1 MSDVDVEPVSASP
14 DEVPPAEPQ
23 APEPAAP
30 WWRGE
35 RLPYALTGVLLLVMT
50 WFTVAQGRFHGR
62 TYDEYMQ
69 DDYGARV
76 LKFYLSG
83 TEDRSFL
90 DFPDYL
96 YMPQHGAGF
105 ELIVAFFQHLTGE
118 VWQTRTLVNGLFGV
132 LGMLIIGLAARE
144 LAGRGLTGAW
154 AGFAAALGLA
164 LYPRYTGQMM
174 NNSKD
179 IPLAVAMVLVL
190 WLVLR
195 LMRRW
200 SEPDR
205 RGEVVE
211 LGAIGAAI
219 GFAASIRVNALLW
232 FGLLALV
239 SAGYWVRHGRRL
251 RGRELRSE
259 IGNQITAAL
268 AIGTTAYLVMSL
280 LWPYLLTNPVEGLFA
295 SVESMAK
302 YDWDNEILFGGEMV
316 RSTQLPWYYAPWW
329 LVIGSPLPVVALT
342 AAAVVAGVVALAR
355 RRAVDGRMLLV
366 GAYIL
371 LPLALIIGAHSTLYN
386 SLRQFL
392 FVAPG
397 LIVLAAVLLV
407 RWIRGAFA
415 SGRTALAW
423 ALLGAAVLGQ
433 AEVVYASARIYPYEF
448 SYFSPLVGGYTE
460 ARHDYESTYY
470 GSCTRAA
477 AVWLGENHRTYTT
490 DPAPT
495 FRDEHQWNSLAEVDL
510 PDNFVSVGDGQPYF
524 RITTQEPGPGYREI
538 HAVLVEG
545 EPVCRVSVVEYAPG
559 G

>member
-1 MSDVDVEPVSASP
+1 MSDVDVEPMTASP
-14 DEVPPAEPQ
+14 DDAPPA
-23 APEPAAP
+23 AAAEPAAP
-30 WWRGE
+30 WWRE
-35 RLPYALTGVLLLVMT
+35 RLPHLLLGALLLVMS

-83 TEDRSFL
+83 TTDRSFL

-105 ELIVAFFQHLTGE
+105 ELIVAFCQHLTGE
-118 VWQTRTLVNGLFGV
+118 IWNTRTIVNGLFGV
-132 LGMLIIGLAARE
+132 LGMLITALAARE
-144 LAGRGLTGAW
+144 LAGRGRLGAW
-154 AGFAAALGLA
+154 AGLAAAIGLA

-200 SEPDR
+200 RQPDR
-205 RGEVVE
+205 RFEVLE
-211 LGAIGAAI
+211 LAAVGAAI
-219 GFAASIRVNALLW
+219 GFAGSVRVNALLW

-239 SAGYWVRHGRRL
+239 AAGFWIRHGYKL
-251 RGRELRSE
+251 RGRELRTE
-259 IGNQITAAL
+259 LTNQFTAML

-280 LWPYLLTNPVEGLFA
+280 FWPFLLTNPVDGLLS

-342 AAAVVAGVVALAR
+342 VAGAVAAVVGLVR
-355 RRAVDGRMLLV
+355 RRRLDGRLLLV

-397 LIVLAAVLLV
+397 MIVLAAVLLV
-407 RWIRGAFA
+407 RWVRESFD

-423 ALLGAAVLGQ
+423 ALIGAAVLGQ
-433 AEVVYASARIYPYEF
+433 GEALYASARIYPYEY
-448 SYFSPLVGGYTE
+448 SYFSPLAGGYTT

-477 AVWLGENHRTYTT
+477 AVWLGENYQQYTADT
-490 DPAPT
+490 APT

-510 PDNFVSVGDGQPYF
+510 PDNFVSVGDGQPFF
-524 RITTQEPGPGYREI
+524 RITTKEAGPGYREV
-538 HAVLVEG
+538 HAVVVEG
-545 EPVCRVSVVEYAPG
+545 EPVCRVSVMDLAPVS
-559 G
+559 